1 MTTKTTTTLPRATK
15 AQERAIQKQALQA
28 QKAAFAASRHH
39 ALTVCQYHEAVLNFR
54 GLFKRLNTAKQQSI
68 RAVGTDPCAAAQYR
82 ILGTETASGV
92 GSLEVLTAPEAC
104 RKLLPLGQLVIS
116 RLGAM
121 LSLELSALWPDILS
135 LEDSAATAPPK
146 ALTAAPAAV
155 ATAASDVDAVSSV
168 WARGNAT
175 SSSDH
180 SFHQQLPSEPPPHR
194 LVVGMS
200 GGPDSTL
207 ALVIACELRQHLNLE
222 VLAVHCIHGL
232 DPDDEIWL
240 EHSRALC
247 AHLQVPLHTPRLNII
262 YGAGRS
268 PEEVSRAERY
278 KALLAYLS
286 ARDCLVLGH
295 QADDQV
301 ESLLLA
307 LKRGSGPQ
315 GLSGMQLLTC
325 DQRGVLL
332 RPLLDLHK
340 VEIEQLLTLLEI
352 PFVYDLSNSY
362 LKFERNF
369 MRRKVLPTLRSR
381 FAGIDKSLLRTQ
393 KLCAYEHD
401 LAQRF
406 VTQQLATVEKE
417 SAFPPFSCFDFAS
430 LDLSDRPYV
439 FMLLRAWL
447 QRMVP
452 QGVEFTL
459 IERCY
464 ELMVKDH
471 DKNGYVPLMGSP
483 YVAATFLNRL
493 YLYEP
498 LTAVQKKQ
506 LQGRLPVMLSPDAL
520 ATLESTES
528 LECTECTAGAVTAS
542 AIYASQVLW
551 QEHRGGYAYQLLSV
565 PISTAV
571 WSQQREVMLSISD
584 RKQEPADLTA
594 APQGTQHDDSSQL
607 LRVPTAACFY
617 LTTAQHA
624 ACPCLWLNFSYALS
638 RKLKPY
644 TRAHSRDVG
653 KLFIE
658 NHIAPW
664 ERCGIPLVES
674 AQGEVLAL
682 GSVLAQDR
690 RAKAAQQVQAATNEA
705 AQDKDGKAVT
715 SAAEKRSSCYLYLHI
730 KREDGTAKLR

>member
-1 MTTKTTTTLPRATK
+1 MTTKTTISMPSDTK
-15 AQERAIQKQALQA
+15 AQERSTQKQALQA

-54 GLFKRLNTAKQQSI
+54 GLFKRLNTAKQQSV
-68 RAVGTDPCAAAQYR
+68 RAVGIDPCAAAQYR
-82 ILGTETASGV
+82 ILGTETASGI

-104 RKLLPLGQLVIS
+104 HKLLPLGQLVIS
-116 RLGAM
+116 RLGSM
-121 LSLELSALWPDILS
+121 LSLALSALWPDIVAQEES
-135 LEDSAATAPPK
+135 DAT
-146 ALTAAPAAV
+146 
-155 ATAASDVDAVSSV
+155 
-168 WARGNAT
+168 
-175 SSSDH
+175 H
-180 SFHQQLPSEPPPHR
+180 HR

-222 VLAVHCIHGL
+222 VLAVHCIHGI

-240 EHSRALC
+240 EHCRALC
-247 AHLQVPLHTPRLNII
+247 ALLQVPLHTPRLNII

-278 KALLAYLS
+278 KALLACLS
-286 ARDCLVLGH
+286 AHDCLVLGH

-447 QRMVP
+447 QRMAP
-452 QGVEFTL
+452 QVVEFTL

-471 DKNGYVPLMGSP
+471 DKNGYVPLTGSP

-498 LTAVQKKQ
+498 LTAVQKEQ
-506 LQGRLPVMLSPDAL
+506 LQGRLPVLLSPDAQAAL
-520 ATLESTES
+520 QSTES
-528 LECTECTAGAVTAS
+528 IECTECSEYTANAVNS
-542 AIYASQVLW
+542 SEVYASQVLW

-565 PISTAV
+565 PISTTA
-571 WSQQREVMLSISD
+571 WSQQREVLLSLFAL
-584 RKQEPADLTA
+584 KQEPNDLTA
-594 APQGTQHDDSSQL
+594 AGYASQRNDSPRF
-607 LRVPTAACFY
+607 LRVATAACFY
-617 LTTAQHA
+617 LTAPQINA
-624 ACPCLWLNFSYALS
+624 SPCLWLNFSYALS

-690 RAKAAQQVQAATNEA
+690 RVKATPLEQAKTNEA
-705 AQDKDGKAVT
+705 AQAQDGQDVTST
-715 SAAEKRSSCYLYLHI
+715 SAATATAEKRASCYLYLHI
-730 KREDGTAKLR
+730 KRDDRTAKLR

>member
-1 MTTKTTTTLPRATK
+1 MTTINTTFQPRVAT
-15 AQERAIQKQALQA
+15 QSSEQDTQKQTLQA
-28 QKAAFAASRHH
+28 KKAAFTASRHQ

-54 GLFKRLNTAKQQSI
+54 GLFKRLNTAKQQSV
-68 RAVGTDPCAAAQYR
+68 RAVGTNPCEATQYR
-82 ILGTETASGV
+82 ILGTANTSGV
-92 GSLEVLTAPEAC
+92 GALEVLTTPEAC

-121 LSLELSALWPDILS
+121 LRLELSKLWPDIVPQD
-135 LEDSAATAPPK
+135 DSD
-146 ALTAAPAAV
+146 AAPQSDTLTVETATYAA
-155 ATAASDVDAVSSV
+155 ADSS
-168 WARGNAT
+168 AF
-175 SSSDH
+175 SSG
-180 SFHQQLPSEPPPHR
+180 SELAPHH

-222 VLAVHCIHGL
+222 VLAVHCIHGI

-240 EHSRALC
+240 EHCRALC
-247 AHLQVPLHTPRLNII
+247 ALLQVPLHTPRLNII

-278 KALLAYLS
+278 KALLASLS
-286 ARDCLVLGH
+286 AHDCLVLGH

-417 SAFPPFSCFDFAS
+417 SAFPPFSCVDFAS

-447 QRMVP
+447 QRMAP
-452 QGVEFTL
+452 QVVEFTL

-471 DKNGYVPLMGSP
+471 DKNGYVPLTGSP

-498 LTAVQKKQ
+498 LTSVQKEQ
-506 LQGRLPVMLSPDAL
+506 LQGRLPVLLSPDAQAAL
-520 ATLESTES
+520 QSTES
-528 LECTECTAGAVTAS
+528 IECTECSEYTANAVNS
-542 AIYASQVLW
+542 SEVYASQVLW

-565 PISTAV
+565 PISTTA
-571 WSQQREVMLSISD
+571 WSQQREVLLSLFAL
-584 RKQEPADLTA
+584 KQEPNDLTA
-594 APQGTQHDDSSQL
+594 AGYASQRDDSPRF
-607 LRVPTAACFY
+607 LRVATAACFY
-617 LTTAQHA
+617 LTAPQINA
-624 ACPCLWLNFSYALS
+624 SPCLWLNFSYALS

-690 RAKAAQQVQAATNEA
+690 RVKATPLEQAKTNEA
-705 AQDKDGKAVT
+705 AQAQDGQDVTST
-715 SAAEKRSSCYLYLHI
+715 SAATATAEKRASCYLYLHI
-730 KREDGTAKLR
+730 KRDD